1 MSILVNRDSRVLV
14 QGITGFQAR
23 FEVRLMLDYGTK
35 IVAGVTPG
43 RGGQEVEGIPVF
55 DTIKDALNRVQA
67 DVSVIYAPPSAGADA
82 VAEAI
87 LGNIPLICIATEHLP
102 LVEWLTLYRMARE
115 RGLRIV
121 GPGSQG
127 IVVPEQCRIGGPGG
141 RAPERTFRA
150 GNIGV
155 VSRSGGMGTEIS
167 WLIKRS
173 GAGVSTQVHVGGERF
188 PGTSLA
194 DAVRLF
200 NSDSATERIAMYCEL
215 GGEQEETLAEI
226 AATSKPIGAVIAG
239 YCGEMF
245 GDGMQFGHASNLVIG
260 DKGSARA
267 KADALRSAG
276 VTILRDLGEVQEWVA
291 APRAK
296 PQGVAR

>member
-1 MSILVNRDSRVLV
+1 
-14 QGITGFQAR
+14 
-23 FEVRLMLDYGTK
+23 
-35 IVAGVTPG
+35 
-43 RGGQEVEGIPVF
+43 
-55 DTIKDALNRVQA
+55 
-67 DVSVIYAPPSAGADA
+67 
-82 VAEAI
+82 
-87 LGNIPLICIATEHLP
+87 
-102 LVEWLTLYRMARE
+102 
-115 RGLRIV
+115 
-121 GPGSQG
+121 
-127 IVVPEQCRIGGPGG
+127 
-141 RAPERTFRA
+141 
-150 GNIGV
+150 
-155 VSRSGGMGTEIS
+155 
-167 WLIKRS
+167 
-173 GAGVSTQVHVGGERF
+173 
-188 PGTSLA
+188 
-194 DAVRLF
+194 
-200 NSDSATERIAMYCEL
+200 MYCEL